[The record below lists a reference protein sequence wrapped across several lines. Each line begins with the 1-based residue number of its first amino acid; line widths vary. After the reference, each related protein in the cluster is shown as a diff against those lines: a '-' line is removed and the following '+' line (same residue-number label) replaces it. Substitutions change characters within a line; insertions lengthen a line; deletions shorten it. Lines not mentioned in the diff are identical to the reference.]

1 MQQRPGCR
9 EVAAE
14 DWDAQLELSAVSR
27 TGVLLTADG
36 PWTDENKE
44 TEQTA
49 SGADAPMDGQPVDV
63 AEK

>member
-14 DWDAQLELSAVSR
+14 DWDAQFVSSAVSR

-36 PWTDENKE
+36 PWTEADKE
-44 TEQTA
+44 TD
-49 SGADAPMDGQPVDV
+49 GADAQMDGQPVDV